1 MLIMKMFLCCELTF
15 NWTKKNM
22 CTTLFYVF
30 NNKIISKL
38 NGLLWKPNFFLYIF
52 PNAFNFLMVKPK
64 TPNNYQNNS
73 NQNKLHKTNKT
84 TIKSKRILNN
94 IKFNETQ
101 GR

>member
-1 MLIMKMFLCCELTF
+1 
-15 NWTKKNM
+15 
-22 CTTLFYVF
+22 
-30 NNKIISKL
+30 
-38 NGLLWKPNFFLYIF
+38 
-52 PNAFNFLMVKPK
+52 MVKPK